1 MADLTKM
8 EQEIVT
14 SWVEPGARV
23 LDLGCGGGELLAHL
37 VAAKQV
43 KAQGIEL
50 DEQAVYRCVGRGL
63 SVLHADIDSSLGD
76 YADKSYDYVI
86 LKESFQQV
94 KQPARVLREALRL
107 GNKVIV
113 SFPNFTHYAAR
124 IQLCL
129 GGVVPVTASLPY
141 EWYNTP
147 NLHFLSIRD
156 FQVFCQ
162 RRGIRIEHTAFLG
175 RRGRVRIFP
184 NLRGLVGLFVISQ
197 GLAGLG
203 SRAWQAGDTGH
214 I

>member
-1 MADLTKM
+1 MLELANSEL
-8 EQEIVT
+8 EIIA
-14 SWVEPGARV
+14 SWVETGATV
-23 LDLGCGGGELLAHL
+23 LDLGCGDGDLLALL
-37 VAAKQV
+37 VAEKQV

-50 DEQAVYRCVGRGL
+50 DEQAIYKCVGRGL
-63 SVLHADIDSSLGD
+63 SVLHADIDSSLSD

-94 KQPARVLREALRL
+94 KQPAVVLREALRI
-107 GNKVIV
+107 GRKVIV

-147 NLHFLSIRD
+147 NLHFLSIRN
-156 FQVFCQ
+156 FQIFCM
-162 RRGIRIEHTAFLG
+162 RRGISIERAAFLG
-175 RRGRVRIFP
+175 RHGRVNSFP

-197 GLAGLG
+197 GMEGLA
-203 SRAWQAGDTGH
+203 SRAWLAGDTGH